1 MTLKIYKMKFQHA
14 HFGEGILSESASSF
28 DASRL
33 YSALFLEAKK
43 MDVVDEF
50 MKLTQNANFV
60 LSDAFPFIDDQPFLP
75 KPIGYP
81 KVEQDNADDNL
92 KKVRQT
98 AKKLKK
104 IFYLPLNQLELFLKQ
119 QANIEE
125 LAEYQAQLAEHS
137 YTTQKGVDPF
147 EVGVTV
153 YNSALYVLASQS
165 PLFDQLM
172 DSLQYSGV
180 GGKRSSGLG
189 QYSLEILSLP
199 DELAE
204 NLTTNKQQRVMAL
217 STCLPMN
224 QEMLTCLDGANYLLK
239 KSSGFAYSE
248 TAGALLRKQ
257 DLYKFKAGSTF
268 QTSFTGDIV
277 DVRPDNF
284 PHPVWNFAKGIFY
297 QL

>member
-50 MKLTQNANFV
+50 MNLTQNANFV

-81 KVEQDNADDNL
+81 KVEQNNAEDNL

-98 AKKLKK
+98 AKMLKK
-104 IFYLPLNQLELFLKQ
+104 ILYLPLNQLELFLKQ

-125 LAEYQAQLAEHS
+125 LAVYQTQLAEHS

-153 YNSALYVLASQS
+153 YNNALYVLASQS

-199 DELAE
+199 DKFAK

-217 STCLPMN
+217 STCLPTN
-224 QEMLTCLDGANYLLK
+224 QEMITCLDGANYLLK